1 MFMVNQPRHS
11 RATLKGLLIH
21 SFTDSHKN
29 MCSTYDEIMRRGE
42 VAKPI
47 NYADSVYTLR
57 IKRSPAHILSRTPS
71 RKNGSERV
79 YTVSLAERW
88 ASNVDGRNEKL
99 ASFNEKLYLMNL
111 NHARVEWKITL
122 LLFYSNEWH

>member
-1 MFMVNQPRHS
+1 MIVKNKELNTFQNIGGQS
-11 RATLKGLLIH
+11 ATLATLNGLLIH
-21 SFTDSHKN
+21 LFTDSRSLL
-29 MCSTYDEIMRRGE
+29 CSTYDEAVRRVRSSE
-42 VAKPI
+42 AH

-57 IKRSPAHILSRTPS
+57 SKRSPAHILSRTPS

-99 ASFNEKLYLMNL
+99 ASFNEKLYLMNP
-111 NHARVEWKITL
+111 NHEQVG
-122 LLFYSNEWH
+122 